1 MPSVNPLIKDS
12 SLNLAQV
19 MQQPLAASLPIDSFQ
34 RHFVRESASID
45 SVLNSVPT
53 RSLDVSIKDLSGQ
66 IAFSA
71 SNIIVPDSWSDDA
84 ARIAASK
91 YFYDLRNRTETSAI
105 QMIRRVCHAIAR
117 AGLDYG
123 YFDSQ
128 AEAEYFGANLAYLLA
143 YQYAAFNSPVW
154 FNVGLHDSYG
164 VQAQSDHEAWRLDP
178 FTGSAYRVNPLV
190 HPQVSACYIV
200 SVEDSISSILNAT
213 SISARIFKY
222 GSGFGAD
229 FSELRSSY
237 ETISGGGVASGPV
250 SFMRLID
257 TVGMTIRSGG
267 RTRRAANMFTLSI
280 HHPDAPAFLAVKA
293 REEDKARVLVQ
304 AGYSGGIDGEA
315 YATVAFQNANIS
327 IRLSDA
333 FMQALASQPDA
344 PWTFTTRYSLAKP
357 LPTWTPRQLF
367 DLLCTSARRC
377 GDPGVQFSDTINSW
391 HTTPSYGPIVSS
403 NPCSEYLHVND
414 SACNLSSINLFKFRT
429 PTGFD
434 LTAFVR
440 AVRIMTIAQ
449 DILVTLGSYPSKPIA
464 ERAASLR
471 QLGLGYSNLGALL
484 MSLGL
489 PYDSSAARTIT
500 AGLTAILTAEA
511 YRTSALLARR
521 LAPYTG
527 YHDNAA
533 STLSVLRRHANS
545 VAQYV
550 PSDGHAALSGLQSL
564 ATSLW
569 ENCVQLAEKY
579 GVRNAQAT
587 VLAPTGTISFLMD
600 CYTTGIE
607 PELALIKYKT
617 LVGGGVLKLVNP
629 LIAPTLRA
637 LGYSESDIDSIVAHV
652 EKTGAIEDCPLL
664 QPKHIPI
671 FDCSFQN
678 KPNGRFLSWKAHV
691 EMMAHAQPF
700 LSGGIS
706 KTVNLPSS
714 ATVEDIA
721 QVYRSSHALGLKA
734 IAVYVD
740 GCKESQPLTTASSSS
755 SPSTPSASSPSSPSS
770 PSPGADSTASTAAVP
785 SLCERRRLP
794 QERPSLTRK
803 FSIAGCEGYIHVGQ
817 YEDGSPGELF
827 VNVSKQGSTISG
839 LMDAIGIL
847 TSLCLQYGVP
857 MEVLVEKLS
866 YMRFPPSGF
875 TGDAEIPVAYSI
887 VDYVFRYLGL
897 RFLKPASLSGG
908 RGGPPTRPSGALPPL
923 FSSTSP
929 DDNGSGRG
937 VVSSEPGGGFPASSS
952 SGRSLQDSEGVVG
965 DSWPWAGSG
974 KDLLGQVCS
983 KCGAVQVI
991 LGKCLFCPSCGET
1004 NGGCGG

>member
-333 FMQALASQPDA
+333 FMDALAQHPDE
-344 PWTFTTRYSLAKP
+344 PWAFTARYPLAKP
-357 LPTWTPRQLF
+357 LPTFTPRQLF

-434 LTAFVR
+434 FASFVR

-489 PYDSSAARTIT
+489 PYDSPAARSIA
-500 AGLTAILTAEA
+500 AGLTALLTAEA
-511 YRTSALLARR
+511 YRTSAFLARR

-527 YHDNAA
+527 YDSNR
-533 STLSVLRRHANS
+533 SQTLAVLNRHRQSVS
-545 VAQYV
+545 QYV
-550 PSDGHAALSGLQSL
+550 AADGHAALSGLRTIAQDAWDQAL
-564 ATSLW
+564 
-569 ENCVQLAEKY
+569 QLAETY

-607 PELALIKYKT
+607 PELALVKYKT

-629 LIAPTLRA
+629 LIAPTLRV
-637 LGYSESDIDSIVAHV
+637 LGYSEADIAAIVAHV

-664 QPKHIPI
+664 KPNHVAI

-678 KPNGRFLSWKAHV
+678 KPNGRFLSWQAHV

-706 KTVNLPSS
+706 KTVNLPAST
-714 ATVEDIA
+714 TVEDIA
-721 QVYRSSHALGLKA
+721 SVYRTAHQLGLKA

-740 GCKESQPLTTASSSS
+740 GCKESQPLTTASSSTS
-755 SPSTPSASSPSSPSS
+755 STSSTSTSSAFPSLPTQTPAPAETALPSSL
-770 PSPGADSTASTAAVP
+770 DQTIR
-785 SLCERRRLP
+785 CERKRLP
-794 QERPSLTRK
+794 QERPSITRK
-803 FSIAGCEGYIHVGQ
+803 FSIAGCEGYIHIGQ

-857 MEVLVEKLS
+857 LPVLVEKLS

-875 TGDAEIPVAYSI
+875 TGDQDIPIAYSI

-897 RFLKPASLSGG
+897 RFLKSGSATSFSPYPNTQALNLSGVPEDNEANRQKSDLAG
-908 RGGPPTRPSGALPPL
+908 LPSAAVPGDPVLASFSFSFGLSGPGK
-923 FSSTSP
+923 
-929 DDNGSGRG
+929 
-937 VVSSEPGGGFPASSS
+937 EP
-952 SGRSLQDSEGVVG
+952 
-965 DSWPWAGSG
+965 
-974 KDLLGQVCS
+974 LGQVCP